1 MDGEE
6 GMTEL
11 RTQVLRNVFQKNFY
25 FKTNT
30 PIICK
35 NAAGCKV
42 SDLGDNCRME
52 GFFTG
57 EKDRGRPRKKPER
70 EKEGNDAGS
79 SPRSIGLGCCCTL
92 NLLELSV

>member
-11 RTQVLRNVFQKNFY
+11 RTQVL
-25 FKTNT
+25 
-30 PIICK
+30 
-35 NAAGCKV
+35 
-42 SDLGDNCRME
+42 RME